1 MEHKELIELEQQGK
15 ILIGVDRA
23 MARKFYTV
31 TPIST
36 INEET
41 GEAPYFEKIIVWF
54 AFLSGPLALS
64 SSIVLGFFAF
74 KWWGVICL
82 VLCPIAFL
90 VYSSLSARGD
100 SKSIGITL
108 LLLISVGVHF
118 FGNFNMFWI
127 TLFVCAFLFSLWC
140 VRVLYC
146 SATLLLRCFVIRN
159 RRAFE
164 YLSDYLTIR
173 HV

>member
-1 MEHKELIELEQQGK
+1 MEHKELIKLEQQGK

-23 MARKFYTV
+23 MARKFYTDIPV
-31 TPIST
+31 ST

-54 AFLSGPLALS
+54 AFLSGPIALI

-74 KWWGVICL
+74 KWWGVTCL
-82 VLCPIAFL
+82 VLCPVTFL

-108 LLLISVGVHF
+108 LLFISVGVHF
-118 FGNFNMFWI
+118 FGNLNMFWV
-127 TLFVCAFLFSLWC
+127 TLFVCVFLFSLWC
-140 VRVLYC
+140 IRVLYC

-164 YLSDYLTIR
+164 YLSDYLTIEQI
-173 HV
+173 